1 MHDQGLTMNRIDL
14 WKLLLLVLPL
24 SLTLSVK
31 ALAQDTPEGGETPE
45 VKAEEVSENASA
57 DEAESKAGEEEEEEK
72 PKTIAEL
79 TEEMDR
85 IDGLFTLFRDPK
97 TGATKLL
104 LQGDQLGR
112 EFIYFK
118 HTMNGVT
125 DAGAFTGS
133 YGAQYI
139 FTIERRFDKLE
150 FIRQNTAY
158 YFEPDNAISR
168 ASEANISRA
177 VLAVTTI
184 AAENDETG
192 EVLIDSDAL
201 FLSEAFANVTYS
213 GGDDAGD
220 RFTLGGLD
228 AEKSQIL
235 ELRNYP
241 ENTAVEVEYV
251 FNNPKPKNGGSD
263 AVTDARNVSI
273 TVRHTW
279 LAVPENNYQP
289 RFADARLGSF
299 NVQVTDLTS
308 TDSAP
313 YRDLLE
319 RWHLVKKDPSAE
331 VSDPVEPI
339 TWWIENT
346 TPVEWRDLIMGAAL
360 EWNKAFEHAGFSNA
374 MVVKVQP
381 DDAEWDAG
389 DIRYNVL
396 RWTSSPRP
404 PFGGYGPSFSNP
416 RTGQLLGADIM
427 LEYSFLN
434 RSKLTRE
441 LIQGEASAPMM
452 LGGHDARLCSVG
464 HAIAEGG
471 LMADIAIQ
479 MDGGDAD
486 IEEQLKRDRLYYLIL
501 HELGHTLGMNHNMKA
516 TQLLSLEQL
525 ADPEVLE
532 SGVISGSVMDYPAVN
547 YAPDRDDQTL
557 FYTIAPGPYD
567 DWYIEYAYSPGL
579 SNSDREVERLE
590 AIASRSTEHALSFGN
605 DADDM
610 RSPGRGLDPRVNIY
624 DNSSDSIAY
633 ASNQMK
639 LMHDTLNKTAKWT
652 PDEGDSYEDVVD
664 GVALLVRL
672 WGTNAG
678 VISRWIGGVYVDRA
692 VVGQEGATEPFR
704 PVERERQKAAMAA
717 LSDQLFSPE
726 AFEVDGALW
735 RQAAPERRGFE
746 HGGSTED
753 PKIHRA
759 VLSSQKRVFDHVLN
773 STVLKRITDTE
784 LYGNEYPLVEV
795 FEDLTD
801 AVFAADARGSVNSF
815 RRNLQVEY
823 VDRLAMMA
831 SEEGASK
838 YHSTAQA
845 LAVLTLSELREQLSN
860 KRRGDRV
867 SQAHAKLLVMNIDR
881 AMDNE

>member
-1 MHDQGLTMNRIDL
+1 MTRIDL
-14 WKLLLLVLPL
+14 WKLVLLILPL

-31 ALAQDTPEGGETPE
+31 TLAEDAPDSPESPT
-45 VKAEEVSENASA
+45 EEVAETASEGDEESA
-57 DEAESKAGEEEEEEK
+57 EGEGEEEEEEEEK

-85 IDGLFTLFRDPK
+85 IDGLFTIFRDSK
-97 TGATKLL
+97 TGATKML
-104 LQGDQLGR
+104 LQGNQLGS

-133 YGAQYI
+133 YGDQYI
-139 FTIERRFDKLE
+139 FTIERRFDKLQ
-150 FIRQNTAY
+150 FVRQNTAY
-158 YFEPDNAISR
+158 YFDRGNAISR

-177 VLAVTTI
+177 VLAVTAI
-184 AAENDETG
+184 AAEDEETG

-213 GGDDAGD
+213 RGDDDSDG
-220 RFTLGGLD
+220 RFRLGGLD

-273 TVRHTW
+273 NVRHTW
-279 LAVPENNYQP
+279 IAVPENDYQP

-319 RWHLVKKDPSAE
+319 RWHLVKKDPAAE
-331 VSDPVEPI
+331 ISDPVEPI

-381 DDAEWDAG
+381 DDADWDAG

-441 LIQGEASAPMM
+441 LIQGEALAPLM

-486 IEEQLKRDRLYYLIL
+486 IEEQLKRDRMYYLIL
-501 HELGHTLGMNHNMKA
+501 HEIGHTLGMNHNMKA
-516 TQLLSLEQL
+516 TQLLSPEELE
-525 ADPEVLE
+525 DPTVLE
-532 SGVISGSVMDYPAVN
+532 SGIISGSVMDYPAVN
-547 YAPDRDDQTL
+547 YAPTREDQTL

-579 SNSDREVERLE
+579 ADPEAEAERLE
-590 AIASRSTEHALSFGN
+590 AIAARSTEHALAFGN

-610 RSPGRGLDPRVNIY
+610 RSPGTGLDPRINIY
-624 DNSSDSIAY
+624 DNSSDSIVY
-633 ASNQMK
+633 ASNQMQI
-639 LMHDTLNKTAKWT
+639 LHDALNKTADWT
-652 PDEGDSYEDVVD
+652 PAEGDSYEDVVD

-672 WGTNAG
+672 WGVNAG
-678 VISRWIGGVYVDRA
+678 VISRWVGGVYVDRA
-692 VVGQEGATEPFR
+692 VVGQAGATEPFT
-704 PVERERQKAAMAA
+704 PVERDRQKQAMAT
-717 LSDQLFSPE
+717 LSEQFFGPG

-735 RQAAPERRGFE
+735 RQTAPERRGFE
-746 HGGSTED
+746 HGSTTED
-753 PKIHRA
+753 PKVHRA
-759 VLSSQKRVFDHVLN
+759 VLSAQRRVLDHLLHP
-773 STVLKRITDTE
+773 TVLRRITDTQ
-784 LYGNEYPLVEV
+784 LYGNAYPLDEV

-801 AVFAADARGSVNSF
+801 AMFEADARGSVNSF
-815 RRNLQVEY
+815 RRNLQTEY

-831 SEEGASK
+831 SEAGASK
-838 YHSTAQA
+838 FHSSAQA
-845 LAVLTLSELREQLSN
+845 LAVLTLSELRDELAD
-860 KRRGDRV
+860 KRRGDRA
-867 SQAHAKLLVMNIDR
+867 SLAHAKFLALKIDR
-881 AMDNE
+881 ALAVD

>member
-319 RWHLVKKDPSAE
+319 RWHLIKKDPSAE

-845 LAVLTLSELREQLSN
+845 LAVLTLSELREQLAN

>member
-1 MHDQGLTMNRIDL
+1 MNRIAIWKVLL
-14 WKLLLLVLPL
+14 WALPL
-24 SLTLSVK
+24 TLTLSSQSFAEEAAK
-31 ALAQDTPEGGETPE
+31 PE
-45 VKAEEVSENASA
+45 VKGDAALDVAVEEAPETP
-57 DEAESKAGEEEEEEK
+57 EEEK

-79 TEEMDR
+79 TEEADR
-85 IDGLFTLFRDPK
+85 FDGLFTVFQDSE

-104 LQGDQLGR
+104 VRADQVGQ

-118 HTMNGVT
+118 HIMNGVT

-133 YGAQYI
+133 YGDNFV

-150 FIRQNTAY
+150 FVRQNTAY
-158 YFEPDNAISR
+158 YFDPANAISR
-168 ASEANISRA
+168 ASKANISRA
-177 VLAVTTI
+177 VLAVLPI
-184 AAENDETG
+184 AAEDDESG
-192 EVLIDSDAL
+192 DILIDSDPL
-201 FLSEAFANVTYS
+201 FLSEAFANIVRTR
-213 GGDDAGD
+213 GGDDESGD
-220 RFTLGGLD
+220 RFRLGKMD
-228 AEKSQIL
+228 ADKSQIL
-235 ELRNYP
+235 AIKNYP
-241 ENTAVEVEYV
+241 KNSAIEVEYV
-251 FNNPKPKNGGSD
+251 YFNPNPKASGSD

-273 TVRHTW
+273 QVLHT
-279 LAVPENNYQP
+279 LIAVPENNYQP
-289 RFADARLGSF
+289 RFADPRLGSF

-308 TDSAP
+308 TESAP
-313 YRDLLE
+313 YRDLME
-319 RWHLVKKDPSAE
+319 RWHLVKKDPTAA
-331 VSDPVEPI
+331 VSDPIEPI

-346 TPVEWRDLIMGAAL
+346 TPIEWRDLIKGAAL

-374 MVVKVQP
+374 MVVNIQP
-381 DDAEWDAG
+381 DDADWDAG

-416 RTGQLLGADIM
+416 RTGQLIGADIM

-441 LIQGEASAPMM
+441 LIQGEALEPMM

-516 TQLLSLEQL
+516 TQLLSPEQL
-525 ADPEVLE
+525 ADQEVLE

-624 DNSSDSIAY
+624 DNSSDSITY

-672 WGTNAG
+672 WGSNAG

-692 VVGQEGATEPFR
+692 VVGQEGATEPLR

-726 AFEVDGALW
+726 AFEIDGALW

-759 VLSSQKRVFDHVLN
+759 VLSSQKRVFDHLLN

-795 FEDLTD
+795 FEDLTN
-801 AVFAADARGSVNSF
+801 AVFKADARGSVNSF

-845 LAVLTLSELREQLSN
+845 LAVLTLSELREQLAN

-881 AMDNE
+881 AMDDE

>member
-1 MHDQGLTMNRIDL
+1 MNRIDL

-24 SLTLSVK
+24 SLTLSVN

-45 VKAEEVSENASA
+45 VKAEEVSEKASD
-57 DEAESKAGEEEEEEK
+57 DEAESEADEEEEK

-97 TGATKLL
+97 TGVTKML
-104 LQGDQLGR
+104 LQGDQLNS

-133 YGAQYI
+133 YGDQYV

-150 FIRQNTAY
+150 FVRQNTAY
-158 YFEPDNAISR
+158 YFDPDNAISR
-168 ASEANISRA
+168 ASQANISRA
-177 VLAVTTI
+177 VLAVTAI
-184 AAENDETG
+184 AAENEETG
-192 EVLIDSDAL
+192 EVLIDSDAP
-201 FLSEAFANVTYS
+201 FLSEAFANVTYY

-228 AEKSQIL
+228 PEKSQIL
-235 ELRNYP
+235 DLRNYP

-251 FNNPKPKNGGSD
+251 FNNPKPKRGGSD

-279 LAVPENNYQP
+279 IEVPENDYQP

-319 RWHLVKKDPSAE
+319 RWHLVKQDSSAE
-331 VSDPVEPI
+331 ISDPVEPI

-381 DDAEWDAG
+381 DDADWDAG

-441 LIQGEASAPMM
+441 LIQGEALEPMM

-479 MDGGDAD
+479 MDSGDAD

-516 TQLLSLEQL
+516 TQLLSPAQL

-579 SNSDREVERLE
+579 SNPDREVERLE
-590 AIASRSTEHALSFGN
+590 VIAARSTEHALSFGN

-610 RSPGRGLDPRVNIY
+610 RSPGRGMDPRVNIY

-672 WGTNAG
+672 WGSNAG

-726 AFEVDGALW
+726 AFEIDGALW

-759 VLSSQKRVFDHVLN
+759 VLSSQKRVFDHLLN
-773 STVLKRITDTE
+773 ATVLKRITDTE

-845 LAVLTLSELREQLSN
+845 LAVLTLSELREQLAN
-860 KRRGDRV
+860 KRRGNRV

>member
-1 MHDQGLTMNRIDL
+1 
-14 WKLLLLVLPL
+14 
-24 SLTLSVK
+24 
-31 ALAQDTPEGGETPE
+31 
-45 VKAEEVSENASA
+45 
-57 DEAESKAGEEEEEEK
+57 
-72 PKTIAEL
+72 
-79 TEEMDR
+79 
-85 IDGLFTLFRDPK
+85 
-97 TGATKLL
+97 
-104 LQGDQLGR
+104 
-112 EFIYFK
+112 
-118 HTMNGVT
+118 
-125 DAGAFTGS
+125 
-133 YGAQYI
+133 
-139 FTIERRFDKLE
+139 
-150 FIRQNTAY
+150 
-158 YFEPDNAISR
+158 
-168 ASEANISRA
+168 
-177 VLAVTTI
+177 
-184 AAENDETG
+184 
-192 EVLIDSDAL
+192 
-201 FLSEAFANVTYS
+201 
-213 GGDDAGD
+213 
-220 RFTLGGLD
+220 
-228 AEKSQIL
+228 
-235 ELRNYP
+235 
-241 ENTAVEVEYV
+241 
-251 FNNPKPKNGGSD
+251 
-263 AVTDARNVSI
+263 
-273 TVRHTW
+273 
-279 LAVPENNYQP
+279 
-289 RFADARLGSF
+289 
-299 NVQVTDLTS
+299 
-308 TDSAP
+308 
-313 YRDLLE
+313 
-319 RWHLVKKDPSAE
+319 
-331 VSDPVEPI
+331 
-339 TWWIENT
+339 
-346 TPVEWRDLIMGAAL
+346 
-360 EWNKAFEHAGFSNA
+360 
-374 MVVKVQP
+374 
-381 DDAEWDAG
+381 
-389 DIRYNVL
+389 
-396 RWTSSPRP
+396 
-404 PFGGYGPSFSNP
+404 
-416 RTGQLLGADIM
+416 M

-441 LIQGEASAPMM
+441 LIQGEASEPMM

-516 TQLLSLEQL
+516 TQLLSPEQL

-579 SNSDREVERLE
+579 SNADREVERLE

-759 VLSSQKRVFDHVLN
+759 VLSSQKRVFDHCA
-773 STVLKRITDTE
+773 E
-784 LYGNEYPLVEV
+784 LDCP
-795 FEDLTD
+795 
-801 AVFAADARGSVNSF
+801 
-815 RRNLQVEY
+815 
-823 VDRLAMMA
+823 
-831 SEEGASK
+831 
-838 YHSTAQA
+838 QA
-845 LAVLTLSELREQLSN
+845 NHRY
-860 KRRGDRV
+860 
-867 SQAHAKLLVMNIDR
+867 
-881 AMDNE
+881 

>member
-1 MHDQGLTMNRIDL
+1 MNRIDL

-441 LIQGEASAPMM
+441 LIQGEASAPIM

-867 SQAHAKLLVMNIDR
+867 SQAHDKLLVMNIDR

>member
-1 MHDQGLTMNRIDL
+1 MNRIDL

-31 ALAQDTPEGGETPE
+31 ALAEDAPEAPE
-45 VKAEEVSENASA
+45 PATEEVAEETSDTDDDS
-57 DEAESKAGEEEEEEK
+57 DEDEGQEGEEEEEK

-85 IDGLFTLFRDPK
+85 VDGLFTMFRDPK
-97 TGATKLL
+97 TGATKML
-104 LQGDQLGR
+104 LQGDQLDS

-133 YGAQYI
+133 YGDQYI
-139 FTIERRFDKLE
+139 FTIERRFDKLQ

-158 YFEPDNAISR
+158 YFDPENAISR

-177 VLAVTTI
+177 ILAVTAI
-184 AAENDETG
+184 AAEDEETG
-192 EVLIDSDAL
+192 EVLIDADSL

-213 GGDDAGD
+213 RGDDSGD
-220 RFTLGGLD
+220 RFKLGGLD

-279 LAVPENNYQP
+279 IEVPENDYQP

-331 VSDPVEPI
+331 ISDPVEPI

-381 DDAEWDAG
+381 DDADWDAG

-441 LIQGEASAPMM
+441 LIQGEALEPMM

-486 IEEQLKRDRLYYLIL
+486 IEEQLKRDRMYYLIL

-516 TQLLSLEQL
+516 TQLLTPEQL
-525 ADPEVLE
+525 EDPDVLE
-532 SGVISGSVMDYPAVN
+532 SGIISGSVMDYPAVN
-547 YAPDRDDQTL
+547 YAADRDDQTL

-579 SNSDREVERLE
+579 ADADAEAARLE

-639 LMHDTLNKTAKWT
+639 LMHDTLNKTAEWT
-652 PDEGDSYEDVVD
+652 PEEGDSYEDVVD

-704 PVERERQKAAMAA
+704 PVERERQKAAMSA
-717 LSDQLFSPE
+717 LSDQLFGPE

-735 RQAAPERRGFE
+735 RQAAPERRGFS
-746 HGGSTED
+746 HGGTTED

-759 VLSSQKRVFDHVLN
+759 VLSAQKRVFDHLLN
-773 STVLKRITDTE
+773 PTVLKRITDTE

-845 LAVLTLSELREQLSN
+845 LAVLTLSELRDQLAS

-881 AMDNE
+881 ALDDD

>member
-1 MHDQGLTMNRIDL
+1 MNRIAIWKVLL
-14 WKLLLLVLPL
+14 WALPL
-24 SLTLSVK
+24 TLTLSSQSFAEEAAK
-31 ALAQDTPEGGETPE
+31 PE
-45 VKAEEVSENASA
+45 VKGDTVVDAAVEEAAETP
-57 DEAESKAGEEEEEEK
+57 EEEK

-79 TEEMDR
+79 TEEADR
-85 IDGLFTLFRDPK
+85 FYGLFTVFQDSE

-104 LQGDQLGR
+104 VRADQVGQ

-118 HTMNGVT
+118 HIMNGVT

-133 YGAQYI
+133 YGDNFV

-150 FIRQNTAY
+150 FVRQNTAY
-158 YFEPDNAISR
+158 YFDPANAISR
-168 ASEANISRA
+168 ASQANISRA
-177 VLAVTTI
+177 VLAVLPI
-184 AAENDETG
+184 AAEDDESG
-192 EVLIDSDAL
+192 DLLIDSDPL
-201 FLSEAFANVTYS
+201 FLSEAFANIVRTR
-213 GGDDAGD
+213 GGDDDSGD
-220 RFTLGGLD
+220 RFRLGKMD
-228 AEKSQIL
+228 ADKSQIL
-235 ELRNYP
+235 AIKNYP
-241 ENTAVEVEYV
+241 ENSAIEVEYV
-251 FNNPKPKNGGSD
+251 YFNPNPKASGSD

-273 TVRHTW
+273 QVLHT
-279 LAVPENNYQP
+279 LIAVPENDYQP
-289 RFADARLGSF
+289 RFADPRLGSF

-308 TDSAP
+308 TESAP
-313 YRDLLE
+313 YRDLME
-319 RWHLVKKDPSAE
+319 RWHLVKKVPTAA
-331 VSDPVEPI
+331 VSDPIKPI

-346 TPVEWRDLIMGAAL
+346 TPVEWRNLIKGAAL

-374 MVVKVQP
+374 MVVNIQP
-381 DDAEWDAG
+381 DDADWDAG

-416 RTGQLLGADIM
+416 RTGQLIGADIM

-441 LIQGEASAPMM
+441 LIQGEALEAMM

-516 TQLLSLEQL
+516 TQLLSPEQL
-525 ADPEVLE
+525 ADQEVLE
-532 SGVISGSVMDYPAVN
+532 SGVISGSVMDYPSVN
-547 YAPDRDDQTL
+547 YAPERDDQTL

-672 WGTNAG
+672 WGSNAG

-704 PVERERQKAAMAA
+704 PVERARQKAAMAA

-726 AFEVDGALW
+726 AFEIDGALW

-759 VLSSQKRVFDHVLN
+759 VLSSQKRVFDHLLN

-801 AVFAADARGSVNSF
+801 AVFAVDARGSVNSF

-845 LAVLTLSELREQLSN
+845 LAVLTLSELREQLAN

>member
-279 LAVPENNYQP
+279 IEVPENDYQP

-331 VSDPVEPI
+331 ISDPVEPI

-374 MVVKVQP
+374 MAVKVQP
-381 DDAEWDAG
+381 DDADWDAG

-845 LAVLTLSELREQLSN
+845 LAVLTLSELREQLAN